1 MSGVDRVRVLGEEV
15 LSQGWAVLKKYTI
28 SYRRRDG
35 RQETQSREIYD
46 HGHGAAL
53 LPYDPGRGTVLLVRQ
68 FRLAAWLTGHREMLV
83 EVCAGLL
90 DGQDPE
96 TSVRREAQEELGY
109 RVGALRLAFSP
120 YASAG
125 SLRSEERRVGKECRS
140 RWA

>member
-1 MSGVDRVRVLGEEV
+1 MERDPAPQGALWGGPNGTIAFRVTRMSGVDQVRVLGEEV
-15 LSQGWAVLKKYTI
+15 LSQGWPVLRKYTI

-53 LPYDPGRGTVLLVRQ
+53 LPYDPGRGTILLVRQ

-90 DGQDPE
+90 DG
-96 TSVRREAQEELGY
+96 
-109 RVGALRLAFSP
+109 
-120 YASAG
+120 
-125 SLRSEERRVGKECRS
+125 
-140 RWA
+140 